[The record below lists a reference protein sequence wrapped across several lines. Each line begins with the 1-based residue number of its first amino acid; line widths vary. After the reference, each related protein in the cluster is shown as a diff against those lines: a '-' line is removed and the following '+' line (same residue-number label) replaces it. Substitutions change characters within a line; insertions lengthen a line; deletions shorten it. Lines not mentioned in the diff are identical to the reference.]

1 MASAKLGET
10 SAGQCFM
17 IDSCQ
22 DTPEGTRCHIAPGQN
37 SPAGY
42 VLKHFSDDKGS
53 FVSFRNFC

>member
-22 DTPEGTRCHIAPGQN
+22 D